1 MMATTFARNAICRYC
16 LFAVIASYLQTHVP
30 RWWKRQAKGKR
41 RTENERLIAGPGAST
56 EDVERLTFE
65 IDTSLDICEDE
76 WV

>member
-1 MMATTFARNAICRYC
+1 MVEETSERE
-16 LFAVIASYLQTHVP
+16 
-30 RWWKRQAKGKR
+30 R